1 MWGWVEVQGGR
12 LPGCPGMD
20 GSLSQDSWAQWLA
33 PPPWAFLAGPL
44 QGRTDGGLTL
54 PSASSGAQAV
64 KMLMITGHSGR
75 WHRLA

>member
-1 MWGWVEVQGGR
+1 MSRDGR
-12 LPGCPGMD
+12 KPFPGFLGPV
-20 GSLSQDSWAQWLA
+20 AR
-33 PPPWAFLAGPL
+33 PRPWAFLAGPL

>member
-1 MWGWVEVQGGR
+1 MSRDGR
-12 LPGCPGMD
+12 KPFPGFLGPV
-20 GSLSQDSWAQWLA
+20 AR
-33 PPPWAFLAGPL
+33 PPCWAFLAGPL

-54 PSASSGAQAV
+54 PRASSGAQAV